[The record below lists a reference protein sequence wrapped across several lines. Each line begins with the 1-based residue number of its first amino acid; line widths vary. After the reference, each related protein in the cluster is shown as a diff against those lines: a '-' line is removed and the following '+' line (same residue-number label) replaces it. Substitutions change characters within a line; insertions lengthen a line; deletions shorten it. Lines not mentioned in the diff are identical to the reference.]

1 MVNGYGMCHG
11 GIVFAFA
18 DSAFAF
24 ACNSHGDPMV
34 AAGASIEFLA
44 PTPRGERVTATAAE
58 VSRSARHG
66 IYDVAVA
73 NACGARARAVP
84 RALFAPARRNLKKD
98 RCMNL
103 QSYVCGAWHSGRDG
117 GVAMRDA
124 TTGEII
130 AHASSTG
137 IDFAAVLKHARG
149 VGGPALRAMTFHQRA
164 GLLRAMAKHLT
175 ELKEEFYA
183 LSYRT
188 GATKNDSLIDID
200 GGIGTVFV
208 FAGKGS
214 RELPNARVY
223 VDGDVEVLSR
233 TGGFVGQHIFV
244 AREGAAVH
252 INAFNF
258 PVWGM
263 LEKLA
268 PTLLAGMPA
277 IVKPATATAYLTE
290 LVVRRMIES
299 KILPEGALQLVC
311 GSLGDLF
318 DHLNCQDAV
327 SFTGSAHTA
336 ARLRVHP
343 AVIRHAVP
351 FIAETDSLNSSIL
364 APDAVPGTPEFGL
377 FVEEVVREMTVKA
390 GQKCTAIRK
399 ALVPAAVASDVVSA
413 LQGALQK
420 IVVGDPRAEGV
431 RMGPLVSQ
439 EQRTDVLARIAELR
453 GEADL
458 VAGNLDHFEVQG
470 ADRVHGAFLPPL
482 LLLSRNPSAARAVHE
497 VEAFG
502 PVATVL
508 PYRDT
513 ADAIALARRGEGSL
527 AASVFSA
534 DDALAGRIV
543 LGLAPY
549 HGRILVVNRSCAKES
564 TGHGSP
570 LAPLVH
576 GGPGRAGGG
585 EEMGGIRGVLRYMQR
600 TAVQGS
606 PDTLTA
612 VSGRWVRGS
621 RLRDPGRHPFRI
633 PFHDLELGDTLKSGE
648 REVTVEDIEQFAALV
663 RRQFLRPYERGG
675 RGAKSLVR
683 RPRRPWLLSHL
694 GRRGSFRRCGVWP
707 RARQLRP
714 R

>member
-1 MVNGYGMCHG
+1 MSMA
-11 GIVFAFA
+11 IDA
-18 DSAFAF
+18 
-24 ACNSHGDPMV
+24 
-34 AAGASIEFLA
+34 
-44 PTPRGERVTATAAE
+44 
-58 VSRSARHG
+58 
-66 IYDVAVA
+66 
-73 NACGARARAVP
+73 
-84 RALFAPARRNLKKD
+84 
-98 RCMNL
+98 MNL
-103 QSYVCGAWHSGRDG
+103 QSYVSGAWQSGRDD

-124 TTGEII
+124 TTGEVI

-137 IDFAAVLKHARG
+137 IDFAAVLDHARH
-149 VGGPALRAMTFHQRA
+149 VGGPALRALTFHERA
-164 GLLRAMAKHLT
+164 GLLKTLAKRLMEH
-175 ELKEEFYA
+175 KQEFYE

-188 GATKNDSLIDID
+188 GATMSDSMIDID

-214 RELPNARVY
+214 RELPNARVH
-223 VDGDVEVLSR
+223 VDGDVEGLSK
-233 TGGFVGQHIFV
+233 GGTFVGQHLYV
-244 AREGAAVH
+244 SREGAAVH

-290 LVVRRMIES
+290 LVVRRIVES

-311 GSLGDLF
+311 GGLGNLF
-318 DHLNCQDAV
+318 DHLTCQDAV

-364 APDAVPGTPEFGL
+364 AADAAPGTPEFDL
-377 FVEEVVREMTVKA
+377 YIKEVVREMTVKA

-399 ALVPAAVASDVVSA
+399 ALVPAAMAGDVIAA
-413 LQGALQK
+413 LQAALQK
-420 IVVGDPRAEGV
+420 ITVGDPRLEGV

-439 EQRTDVLARIAELR
+439 EQRSDVLKRVAELR

-458 VAGNLDHFEVQG
+458 VAGDLDRFELQG
-470 ADRVHGAFLPPL
+470 ADRSRGAFVPPL
-482 LLLSRNPSAARAVHE
+482 LLLSRDAPAARAIHT

-502 PVATVL
+502 PVATVM

-513 ADAIALARRGEGSL
+513 DDAIALARRGEGSL
-527 AASVFSA
+527 AASVFCA
-534 DDALAGRIV
+534 DDSLAARIV

-549 HGRILVVNRSCAKES
+549 HGRILVVNRTCAKES

-570 LAPLVH
+570 LAPLIH

-585 EEMGGIRGVLRYMQR
+585 EEMGGIRGVLKYMQR

-612 VSGRWVRGS
+612 ISGRWVRGS

-633 PFHDLELGDTLKSGE
+633 PFNDLELGDTLKSGE
-648 REVTVEDIEQFAALV
+648 REVTIADIEQFAALSGDTYYAHMNEADAA
-663 RRQFLRPYERGG
+663 RNPLFGG
-675 RGAKSLVR
+675 RVAHGYFLISAAAGLFVDPDYGPVLGNYGIDELRFVKPVKPGDRIKVRLTCARKSL
-683 RPRRPWLLSHL
+683 
-694 GRRGSFRRCGVWP
+694 
-707 RARQLRP
+707 RADKGWGEVAWDTEITNQNQETVAAYRVLTMVSIHAVPDSQANTQ
-714 R
+714 